1 MWMPVYDKSRQSAFF
16 FVIFDIATTLYL
28 HSLVLSVVFQ
38 TYIQAS
44 TEIHERSISEREES
58 IRLAFVAVQD
68 PADQEGAVRRG
79 RTESMRKVLRILRPH
94 YNAMKINALVEILD
108 PADMGTVDYTTFR
121 TKIRQTLNA
130 SIRSA
135 PSRNLFAYA
144 VEITAAVVAIA
155 NFVYVILL
163 TSQFDADWFDVVTFP
178 AGVLITLLGLFELTA
193 RANPFTWL
201 NYTPT
206 TRLNPTFDGLAAL
219 AAIVSCWGL
228 LHYEYQLELMLTGRA
243 IDMIRIMRFQRI
255 FRDVVRRS
263 GEVVPALA
271 GPLVLVVST
280 HHLFVYL
287 GMAIWG
293 GAIEVGAH
301 EDVLT
306 PLYDLNNFNS
316 YWEVSRTGAKAYADC
331 YAYF

>member
-1 MWMPVYDKSRQSAFF
+1 MPVYNVSRQSAFF
-16 FVIFDIATTLYL
+16 FVTFDIATTLYL

-44 TEIHERSISEREES
+44 TEIHDRSISDREES
-58 IRLAFVAVQD
+58 IRLAFIALQD
-68 PADQEGAVRRG
+68 PADQEGAVRKV
-79 RTESMRKVLRILRPH
+79 RTESLRKVLQVIRPH

-108 PADMGTVDYTTFR
+108 PADVQSIDFPTFR
-121 TKIRQTLNA
+121 NKIRQSLNA

-144 VEITAAVVAIA
+144 VEITAAVVAIS
-155 NFVYVILL
+155 NFIYVILL
-163 TSQFDADWFDVVTFP
+163 TSQFEAYWFDVITLP
-178 AGVLITLLGLFELTA
+178 AGLVITMLGLFELIA
-193 RANPFTWL
+193 RANPFHWF

-219 AAIVSCWGL
+219 AAGVSCWGL
-228 LHYEYQLELMLTGRA
+228 LHYDYQLELMLTGRA

-263 GEVVPALA
+263 GEVIPALA

-280 HHLFVYL
+280 NHLFVYL

-293 GAIEVGAH
+293 GAIKVGAH
-301 EDVLT
+301 EDILT

-316 YWEVSRTGAKAYADC
+316 YWEVSQMLLSIL
-331 YAYF
+331 F